1 MGRRPKPTTGQKK
14 ARPRRHNTNTTTCY
28 KNLGKRRSLP
38 SNPLWIGQCELV
50 ATLDQHRPKRIVCA
64 RFFRILGVMVHKCA
78 HAEGILTKI
87 RLDAS
92 SDFQWDHQ
100 YGHNRRR
107 GWGGHLSLSVR
118 GLSFRICPL
127 YTGGCC
133 GLSRESVLA
142 RL

>member
-1 MGRRPKPTTGQKK
+1 MLQKFRQKK
-14 ARPRRHNTNTTTCY
+14 KFTI
-28 KNLGKRRSLP
+28 KSLVD
-38 SNPLWIGQCELV
+38 WAIIQCELV

-100 YGHNRRR
+100 
-107 GWGGHLSLSVR
+107 
-118 GLSFRICPL
+118 
-127 YTGGCC
+127 
-133 GLSRESVLA
+133 
-142 RL
+142 